1 MQAQLFTYRT
11 DYDLICYLGKWNTA
25 IELKVKR
32 LKKKKRHVRLN
43 KHYFTAARTAE
54 LQRGNNTAVSWGS
67 LCNETA
73 PNWGS
78 QSSEPPSKWGSQS
91 TEPPLNGGSVNFPS
105 VRAGA
110 EPTMYEGESPACTQH
125 TWDQG

>member
-54 LQRGNNTAVSWGS
+54 LRRGNNTAVSWGS

-73 PNWGS
+73 PN
-78 QSSEPPSKWGSQS
+78 WGSQS

-110 EPTMYEGESPACTQH
+110 EPGMYEGESPACTQH